1 MTATASK
8 TSRRNPL
15 LDVLSADYA
24 VFRDCLPLALGIHKT
39 VKERKPDLEA
49 PALRSAMRIH
59 TASTRYLK
67 ALVTGKERFDLD
79 GQVAGEVTE
88 EQREVASAALL
99 ERFKKAAERRKAE
112 EQAKKAGLKAEEA
125 AKKEALAAAQRQEKL
140 AELAARFSKR

>member
-1 MTATASK
+1 MTATATK
-8 TSRRNPL
+8 PSRRNPL
-15 LDVLSADYA
+15 LESLSADYA

-39 VKERKPDLEA
+39 VKERKPDIEA
-49 PALRSAMRIH
+49 PALRAAMRIH

-79 GQVAGEVTE
+79 GQIAGEVTE

-99 ERFKKAAERRKAE
+99 DRFKKAAERRKAE
-112 EQAKKAGLKAEEA
+112 EQAKKAALKAEEA
-125 AKKEALAAAQRQEKL
+125 AQKELQALTLRNEKL